1 MTLLV
6 AIASFVSG
14 SLFTIFAER
23 FFTWRRPRIS
33 SDTGHLARQSLGR
46 AKQIFGAST
55 ATEGRLPYPWKFGE
69 ETHTLEVLDSD
80 LRQSAARI
88 NQKDFTASVE
98 VIRIQLKTVYAATY
112 VRRIT
117 ISSPIRDVSPQ
128 ERQERI
134 NSQKIADRQ
143 YEAARSGMD
152 AIEPALNQLDKI
164 EKNA

>member
-55 ATEGRLPYPWKFGE
+55 AEGGHLPYPWKFGE
-69 ETHTLEVLDSD
+69 ETHTLEALDSD

-88 NQKDFTASVE
+88 SRKDFTVKIM
-98 VIRIQLKTVYAATY
+98 VIREQLKTVYAATY
-112 VRRIT
+112 MRYPAV
-117 ISSPIRDVSPQ
+117 SSLDGYESPQ
-128 ERQERI
+128 ERQARI
-134 NSQKIADRQ
+134 RNEAIADKQ
-143 YEAARSGMD
+143 YESACTGMD
-152 AIEPALNQLDKI
+152 AIGPAVNQLDKI

>member
-6 AIASFVSG
+6 AIASG
-14 SLFTIFAER
+14 IGGTLIGIFAER

-55 ATEGRLPYPWKFGE
+55 ATGGRFPYPWKLAE
-69 ETHTLEVLDSD
+69 ETHTLEAIDSD

-88 NQKDFTASVE
+88 NRNDFTTAVE
-98 VIRIQLKTVYAATY
+98 VIRTQLRIVYAATY
-112 VRRIT
+112 VRRIA
-117 ISSPIRDVSPQ
+117 ISSPIRTESPQ
-128 ERQERI
+128 ELQIRI
-134 NSQKIADRQ
+134 NNKKFADKQ
-143 YEAARSGMD
+143 YEAARIGTD
-152 AIEPALNQLDKI
+152 AIEPALVLLDKI